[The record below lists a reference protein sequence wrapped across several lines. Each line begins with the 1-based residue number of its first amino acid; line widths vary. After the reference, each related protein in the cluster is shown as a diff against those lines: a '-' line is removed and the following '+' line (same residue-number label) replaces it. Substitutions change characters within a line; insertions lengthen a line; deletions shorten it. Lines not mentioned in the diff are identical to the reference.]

1 MKVVCVVGARPNFMK
16 AKPVLEALE
25 RRDVDVAL
33 IHTGQ
38 HYDAAMSE
46 IFFFDLGLRKPDH
59 FLGIGSGTHAQQ
71 TAGIMLAL
79 EPLLAS
85 LEPRVV
91 LVFGDVN
98 STIAAALVAA
108 KAGVLLGH
116 VEAGLRSRDWRM
128 PEEIN
133 RVVTDRLSDYLFAP
147 SDDAAANLRAEG
159 YRADQID
166 MVGNVMV
173 DSLLAGLERTR
184 NSRALVEL
192 GLTDGEYG
200 VLTLH
205 RPENVDDL
213 PTLTAL
219 LVTLER
225 VAADL
230 PLVLPAHPRLS
241 FQLRRIET
249 SSNILI
255 TKPLGYLDFLRVESC
270 ARLVLT
276 DSGGIQEETTILG
289 IPCLTLRETTERPI
303 TVSEGTNVVVGRD
316 PDRILSEVQR
326 ALAGKFQ
333 PRRPRLWDGRAGER
347 IAEVLIKD
355 ASSSGRPRPTELA

>member
-1 MKVVCVVGARPNFMK
+1 MK
-16 AKPVLEALE
+16 AKPVLDALE
-25 RRDVDVAL
+25 RRDVDAAL
-33 IHTGQ
+33 VHTGQ

-46 IFFFDLGLRKPDH
+46 VFFSDLELRRPDY
-59 FLGIGSGTHAQQ
+59 FLGVGSGTHAEQ

-79 EPLLAS
+79 EPLLAE
-85 LEPRVV
+85 LEPQVV

-98 STIAAALVAA
+98 STVAAALVAA

-133 RVVTDRLSDYLFAP
+133 RVATDRLSDYLFAP

-159 YRADQID
+159 YRADQIH

-173 DSLLAGLERTR
+173 DSLLEGLERVP
-184 NSRALVEL
+184 NPGAIEEL
-192 GLTDGEYG
+192 GLRDREYG

-219 LVTLER
+219 LETLER
-225 VAADL
+225 VATKL

-241 FQLRRIET
+241 SQLRNVEIST
-249 SSNILI
+249 NIVV
-255 TKPLGYLDFLRVESC
+255 TKPLGYLDFLSVESR

-326 ALAGKFQ
+326 ALAGEFQ

-347 IAEVLIKD
+347 IAEVLIND
-355 ASSSGRPRPTELA
+355 TSSSGRPRPTELA